1 MRASRPRRSLF
12 VRRFGLRTSLAGRL
26 LAGGIIFTALVI
38 AGVSGFLLVSRSQ
51 QANAGALSNAD
62 NRAGVAAQLISRVI
76 QPQAQYAAT
85 AVASLTS
92 LQLALSGSDPAALV
106 ASEFTQK
113 RVVNLPGL
121 GVAILNTHGTV
132 LYTSECD
139 SIGSGGE
146 TVHPATSAC
155 EQGPLPHVTG
165 SLASVVDALQVATT
179 SACQQPSAAIAVSPG
194 LRAQCP
200 SGVEGVEM
208 VGGLPALDVAVPVY
222 NVQAH
227 TGAPLGVVVYSAQLQ
242 TQFARYG
249 PVIGYTPVFI
259 SAGSGAK
266 LIRFNGSAETPTPSV
281 APPTIAEQVA
291 HPAPTSGGVA
301 ARAIYTVAG
310 AGSVAGSFVRLMAP
324 GGTQVAGY
332 LGVEVPLAIFAAG
345 TAQDEGTIAQI
356 AFTAL
361 VVVCLLVLLFVDQF
375 VRRPVSRLE
384 RGVERIAAGDYT
396 TDIPVRSRDELGRL
410 ATGVNRMRE
419 QIAGYIEHI
428 DGSVGRLQEVSRA
441 LTMTTGGIE
450 QLQDAVLGAADAIA
464 GGSASAAVYTRRG
477 AEFLRMR
484 RRGPEMPDLAE
495 AMPVDELSAGHA
507 VRLDWG
513 GRAAIA
519 VPMLFQEV
527 LTGVLVVGS
536 ARPVA
541 EGDERALI
549 TLANNAAVAVENTR
563 TLEQEREAV
572 RRLRELNQLK
582 SDFLDTAQHELR
594 TPVLA
599 IQGQIELL
607 NVAWGKWDDETK
619 LEIVRD
625 VDISVKLLSETV
637 ENIVDFAL
645 VNSDTIDLRMSSVDV
660 ATAIRDAANDVR
672 RHFKDG
678 LPVELKVD
686 VRGSPA
692 VNADPFRLQQV
703 LRALIDNAV
712 KFTPEGG
719 HVSVGARP
727 VKGTGQCRI
736 EVVDDGLGIS
746 PEAIPRL
753 FDRFYQEDNSRTR
766 RHGGMGMGLAL
777 VRRLCD
783 AHGATVKAAS
793 DVQGGSTF
801 TILWPLADVPAA
813 PAPSALFFEPVPAS
827 RGLPVSGV
835 QRSATAANVG
845 PELGTGRPS
854 S

>member
-1 MRASRPRRSLF
+1 MRARRPGRSLF

-26 LAGGIIFTALVI
+26 LAGGIVFTALLI

-51 QANAGALSNAD
+51 QTNAGALSNAD

-92 LQLALSGSDPAALV
+92 LQLALAGTDPGALV
-106 ASEFTQK
+106 AAEFTQK

-121 GVAILNTHGTV
+121 GVAVLDSHGTV

-139 SIGSGGE
+139 SAGTAGA
-146 TVHPATSAC
+146 TAHPAIEAC
-155 EQGPLPHVTG
+155 EAGAIAHVTAG
-165 SLASVVDALQVATT
+165 LPSVVDALKVERIA
-179 SACQQPSAAIAVSPG
+179 ACQQPSATIAATPA
-194 LRAQCP
+194 LRAECP

-208 VGGLPALDVAVPVY
+208 LAGGVPALDVAVPVF
-222 NVQAH
+222 NVEAG
-227 TGAPLGVVVYSAQLQ
+227 TEAPLGVVVYSAQLQ
-242 TQFARYG
+242 TQFVRYG
-249 PVIGYTPVFI
+249 PVIGYTPVFLG
-259 SAGSGAK
+259 AGSGTS
-266 LIRFNGSAETPTPSV
+266 LIRFNGSADTPSTSS
-281 APPTIAEQVA
+281 APSTIAQQVA
-291 HPAPTSGGVA
+291 HPAAPAGGVA
-301 ARAIYTVAG
+301 AHAIYSVPGVG
-310 AGSVAGSFVRLMAP
+310 AVAGSFVPLQAP
-324 GGTQVAGY
+324 GGTSIAGY
-332 LGVEVPLAIFAAG
+332 LGVEVPVSIFAAG

-356 AFTAL
+356 ALTAL
-361 VVVCLLVLLFVDQF
+361 VVVCVLVLLFVDRF
-375 VRRPVSRLE
+375 VRRPVGRLE
-384 RGVERIAAGDYT
+384 RGVARISAGDYT
-396 TDIPVRSRDELGRL
+396 TDIPVTSRDELGRL
-410 ATGVNRMRE
+410 AAGVNRMRQ

-441 LTMTTGGIE
+441 LTTTTGGIE

-464 GGSASAAVYTRRG
+464 GGSASATVYTRRG
-477 AEFLRMR
+477 TEFLRMR
-484 RRGPEMPDLAE
+484 SRGSEMPDMAD

-513 GRAAIA
+513 GRPAIV
-519 VPMLFQEV
+519 VPMLFQEA
-527 LTGVLVVGS
+527 LTGVLVVTS
-536 ARPVA
+536 DRPVA
-541 EGDERALI
+541 DGDERALI
-549 TLANNAAVAVENTR
+549 TLANNAAVALENTR

-572 RRLRELNQLK
+572 RRLSELNQLK

-607 NVAWGKWDDETK
+607 NVAWNKWDDETK

-645 VNSDTIDLRMSSVDV
+645 VNSDTIDVRMSSVDV
-660 ATAIRDAANDVR
+660 ATALGDAANDVR

-678 LPVELKVD
+678 LPVELTID
-686 VRGSPA
+686 VGGAPA
-692 VNADPFRLQQV
+692 VTADPFRLRQV
-703 LRALIDNAV
+703 FRALIDNAV
-712 KFTPEGG
+712 KFTPPGG
-719 HVSVGARP
+719 HVQVSATP
-727 VKGTGQCRI
+727 VTSTSQCRI
-736 EVVDDGLGIS
+736 EVVDDGIGIS

-783 AHGATVKAAS
+783 AHGATVKAHS
-793 DVQGGSTF
+793 GEHGGGSTF
-801 TILWPLADVPAA
+801 TILWPLAGVPPEPA
-813 PAPSALFFEPVPAS
+813 PAALFFEP
-827 RGLPVSGV
+827 
-835 QRSATAANVG
+835 ATAA
-845 PELGTGRPS
+845 S